1 MSTESIS
8 TADAQLAVVGIIT
21 DTLRWLFADED
32 GGSESASDESRMS
45 SLRFLADVI
54 VDDLG
59 LTVTEIHDDGTCTAL
74 IVLDD
79 PDEDDSTG

>member
-32 GGSESASDESRMS
+32 GGAEGASDESRMS
-45 SLRFLADVI
+45 SLRFLADAI

-59 LTVTEIHDDGTCTAL
+59 LTVTEIHDDGTCTASIIL
-74 IVLDD
+74 AD
-79 PDEDDSTG
+79 PDEDDPTG

>member
-8 TADAQLAVVGIIT
+8 IADAQLAVVGIIT